1 MVKITNKS
9 QEFSNLEVYNMTKS
23 HKLNTLK
30 NLENGAKIEVAGFME
45 WEDTNEETGEVTEL
59 MSLLTTDGAA
69 YVTQSDTFKRD
80 FFDIVEIFDY
90 NFPITIEHGVG
101 KSKAG
106 REYHYC
112 AVQKGIH
119 MEQMI
124 DLLVNSGVAVAVIA
138 YFCIRDWRFT
148 DQISRTLSAIE
159 TLLKHEE
166 SEEDKK

>member
-30 NLENGAKIEVAGFME
+30 NLEDGEKLEVAGFME
-45 WEDTNEETGEVTEL
+45 WEDFNEETGESTEL
-59 MSLLTTDGAA
+59 LSLLTTDGDA

-80 FFDIVEIFDY
+80 FFDIVEIFE
-90 NFPITIEHGVG
+90 NKFPITIEHGVG

-112 AVQKGIH
+112 AV
-119 MEQMI
+119 
-124 DLLVNSGVAVAVIA
+124 
-138 YFCIRDWRFT
+138 
-148 DQISRTLSAIE
+148 
-159 TLLKHEE
+159 
-166 SEEDKK
+166 

>member
-30 NLENGAKIEVAGFME
+30 NLENGAKLEVAGFME
-45 WEDTNEETGEVTEL
+45 WTDVNEETGEAVEL
-59 MSLLTTDGAA
+59 LSLITSDGTA

-80 FFDIVEIFDY
+80 LFDIVEIFEHK
-90 NFPITIEHGVG
+90 FPITIEHGVG

-112 AVQKGIH
+112 AV
-119 MEQMI
+119 
-124 DLLVNSGVAVAVIA
+124 
-138 YFCIRDWRFT
+138 
-148 DQISRTLSAIE
+148 
-159 TLLKHEE
+159 
-166 SEEDKK
+166 

>member
-30 NLENGAKIEVAGFME
+30 NLEDGAKLEVAGFME
-45 WEDTNEETGEVTEL
+45 WEDTNEETGETTEL
-59 MSLLTTDGAA
+59 MSLLTTDGEA

-80 FFDIVEIFDY
+80 FFDIVEIFEH

-101 KSKAG
+101 ESKAG

-112 AVQKGIH
+112 TV
-119 MEQMI
+119 
-124 DLLVNSGVAVAVIA
+124 
-138 YFCIRDWRFT
+138 
-148 DQISRTLSAIE
+148 
-159 TLLKHEE
+159 
-166 SEEDKK
+166 

>member
-1 MVKITNKS
+1 MKTDHYNKGRQAFSHTVGKVRKETTKQNTNKKEIKNMVKITNKS

-30 NLENGAKIEVAGFME
+30 NLENGAKLEVAGFME

-59 MSLLTTDGAA
+59 MSLLTTDGTA

-80 FFDIVEIFDY
+80 FFDIVEIFDH

-112 AVQKGIH
+112 AV
-119 MEQMI
+119 
-124 DLLVNSGVAVAVIA
+124 
-138 YFCIRDWRFT
+138 
-148 DQISRTLSAIE
+148 
-159 TLLKHEE
+159 
-166 SEEDKK
+166 

>member
-30 NLENGAKIEVAGFME
+30 NLENGAKLEVAGFMK
-45 WEDTNEETGEVTEL
+45 WGDTNEETGEVTEL
-59 MSLLTTDGAA
+59 LSLITTDGAT

-80 FFDIVEIFDY
+80 FFDIVEIFDHT
-90 NFPITIEHGVG
+90 FPITIEHGVG

-112 AVQKGIH
+112 AV
-119 MEQMI
+119 
-124 DLLVNSGVAVAVIA
+124 
-138 YFCIRDWRFT
+138 
-148 DQISRTLSAIE
+148 
-159 TLLKHEE
+159 
-166 SEEDKK
+166 

>member
-1 MVKITNKS
+1 MKSDHYNKGRQAFSHTVGKVRKETTKQTQTKKEIKNMVKITNKS

-30 NLENGAKIEVAGFME
+30 NLENGVKLEVAGFME
-45 WEDTNEETGEVTEL
+45 WEDTDEETGEITEL

-80 FFDIVEIFDY
+80 FFDIVEIFEHK
-90 NFPITIEHGVG
+90 FPITIEHGVG

-112 AVQKGIH
+112 AV
-119 MEQMI
+119 
-124 DLLVNSGVAVAVIA
+124 
-138 YFCIRDWRFT
+138 
-148 DQISRTLSAIE
+148 
-159 TLLKHEE
+159 
-166 SEEDKK
+166 

>member
-1 MVKITNKS
+1 MLQQVYHIVIGMKADHYNKGRQAFSHTVGKVRKETIKQNTNKKKEIKNMVKITNKS

-30 NLENGAKIEVAGFME
+30 NLENGAKLEVAGFME
-45 WEDTNEETGEVTEL
+45 WEDTNEETGETAEL

-80 FFDIVEIFDY
+80 FFDIVEIFDHK
-90 NFPITIEHGVG
+90 FPITIEHGVG

-112 AVQKGIH
+112 AV
-119 MEQMI
+119 
-124 DLLVNSGVAVAVIA
+124 
-138 YFCIRDWRFT
+138 
-148 DQISRTLSAIE
+148 
-159 TLLKHEE
+159 
-166 SEEDKK
+166 